1 MNCKQRQTLHN
12 KYRNSKKTNQLF
24 ASNQPSTCPP
34 ESSSLSRGLDVA
46 GRRSRA
52 QHVPSEHQ
60 VSPVECSP
68 GRPQQPAL
76 FITETSLIHI
86 SRYL

>member
-1 MNCKQRQTLHN
+1 MHCKQRQTLHN
-12 KYRNSKKTNQLF
+12 KYRNSKKANQLF
-24 ASNQPSTCPP
+24 ANNEPSTCPP

-46 GRRSRA
+46 GRLSHA
-52 QHVPSEHQ
+52 QHVLSEHQ

-76 FITETSLIHI
+76 FITETPLIQTA
-86 SRYL
+86 RYL